1 MSKNQAGKG
10 DKPRPVVKKQFDKN
24 YEEIVWTKN
33 KDQQGVTKK
42 NKTVYKY
49 QRSTEISKILLK
61 KVEEILLGNNG
72 KSLTLSEFIR

>member
-49 QRSTEISKILLK
+49 
-61 KVEEILLGNNG
+61 
-72 KSLTLSEFIR
+72 